1 MLSDKI
7 FSLLATAE
15 FGAYAMSVDQTIVF
29 WNQGAQRILGYTSD
43 QVIGRRCYE
52 VVSGVVPGGL
62 TPECREGCPS
72 IRCLRAGT
80 VPTAIDLQVTCA
92 SGEQK
97 LVSLTPMVVASDQD
111 DAPLLVHL
119 FDDSPEAEAADRAA
133 DSVRAQLSRVGA
145 DVVTDHPAAP
155 PAPASAH
162 TLSPR
167 ELEVLRLVSLGW
179 STPRI
184 ASDLGISPHTVRN
197 HIRHFRHKLNATTKL
212 EAVLTA
218 MRMGMLT

>member
-62 TPECREGCPS
+62 TPECSEGCPS

-92 SGEQK
+92 SGESK

-133 DSVRAQLSRVGA
+133 DSVRAELSRAGA
-145 DVVTDHPAAP
+145 EVVTDHPAAP
-155 PAPASAH
+155 PVPASAH

>member
-1 MLSDKI
+1 M
-7 FSLLATAE
+7 
-15 FGAYAMSVDQTIVF
+15 
-29 WNQGAQRILGYTSD
+29 
-43 QVIGRRCYE
+43 
-52 VVSGVVPGGL
+52 
-62 TPECREGCPS
+62 
-72 IRCLRAGT
+72 
-80 VPTAIDLQVTCA
+80 
-92 SGEQK
+92 
-97 LVSLTPMVVASDQD
+97 
-111 DAPLLVHL
+111 
-119 FDDSPEAEAADRAA
+119 
-133 DSVRAQLSRVGA
+133 
-145 DVVTDHPAAP
+145 VTDQPAAP